1 MDSTVTRVKIPT
13 GGKKWKGE
21 RNDYQ
26 TAEVERLS

>member
-21 RNDYQ
+21 RGMV
-26 TAEVERLS
+26 TRLWKLRG